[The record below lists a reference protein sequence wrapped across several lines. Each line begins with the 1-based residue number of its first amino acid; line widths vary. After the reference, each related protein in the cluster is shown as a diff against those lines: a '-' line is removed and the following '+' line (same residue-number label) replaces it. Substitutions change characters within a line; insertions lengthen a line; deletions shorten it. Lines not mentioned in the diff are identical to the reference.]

1 MIRLKTDFLGNLKV
15 KIVRLI
21 NPQQDLP
28 DPGRYSM
35 TYQHGFPMALFAGF
49 CLMLQSC
56 SSGDDSDEANTATAV
71 SPIEQTR
78 NVYQPART
86 DKAPSGRSTVFQ
98 FTNIAY
104 FREGLKYDNP
114 AQFTIFDDGS
124 WEYYAENI
132 LNSKI
137 TGGDKSESGGAWTQ
151 TLYVKYY
158 SDWDNYK
165 RQCAGTII
173 HSKNYDLV
181 TAKYNVEIKNY
192 SLKGMDSEFKQKLSD
207 IHCIDAY
214 QQWHQ

>member
-1 MIRLKTDFLGNLKV
+1 
-15 KIVRLI
+15 
-21 NPQQDLP
+21 
-28 DPGRYSM
+28 M
-35 TYQHGFPMALFAGF
+35 TNHPCFPIALFAGL

-56 SSGDDSDEANTATAV
+56 SSSDTNEETNTTPAV

-124 WEYYAENI
+124 WEFYAANI

-137 TGGDKSESGGAWTQ
+137 TGDESGSGGAWTQ

-158 SDWDNYK
+158 SDWDTYK

-173 HSKNYDLV
+173 HSRNYDLV
-181 TAKYNVEIKNY
+181 TAKYNVELKNY
-192 SLKGMDSEFKQKLSD
+192 SLKGMDNEFKQKLSD

-214 QQWHQ
+214 QQWHK